1 MQDLPGGPVLK
12 NPPVHV
18 GKQVWSLV
26 WEDPTCHG
34 AVKSAHHNYWSPH
47 SRAHAL
53 QQEKHRDE
61 DPRQPKII
69 NKNRRLM
76 QLFRKCLG
84 ENETSLWLGGRTKG
98 RLWVWIPHW
107 QEMFW
112 METLGQIAQVW
123 KNILYYLM
131 TERVKYKDP
140 VYLWMSR
147 LAEGER
153 VKSGPT
159 LCVPMDCSLPG
170 SSVRGIFQAR
180 ELRLKLK
187 EL

>member
-1 MQDLPGGPVLK
+1 
-12 NPPVHV
+12 
-18 GKQVWSLV
+18 
-26 WEDPTCHG
+26 
-34 AVKSAHHNYWSPH
+34 
-47 SRAHAL
+47 
-53 QQEKHRDE
+53 
-61 DPRQPKII
+61 
-69 NKNRRLM
+69 
-76 QLFRKCLG
+76 
-84 ENETSLWLGGRTKG
+84 
-98 RLWVWIPHW
+98 
-107 QEMFW
+107 

-140 VYLWMSR
+140 VYLWMPR

-153 VKSGPT
+153 VKSCPT